1 MFCFISLVKEYV
13 SVFQIRKGEAK
24 LIISNKNVKQC
35 LNYAGK
41 KLHAPEQRLLLGAT
55 ALAIQ
60 PWIDLK
66 NKDVDEETRMMSVAR
81 TLGKI
86 IAGTAV
92 GVAVRYAG
100 IEGVK
105 RLCKC
110 TPILNKD
117 GTKVIG
123 LEKDRGILVPL
134 FQGKNNFKPVSL
146 EEFEA
151 NMNRYIKAMG
161 TFAATIAM
169 IYTNFAIDAPFTKWL
184 TNEFNTILTK
194 QKESEVEK

>member
-1 MFCFISLVKEYV
+1 M
-13 SVFQIRKGEAK
+13 
-24 LIISNKNVKQC
+24 IISNKNVKQC
-35 LNYAGK
+35 LNYAGQ

-66 NKDVDEETRMMSVAR
+66 NKDVDKETRMMSVAR
-81 TLGKI
+81 TLAKI

-100 IEGVK
+100 IAGIK
-105 RLCKC
+105 RLCKY
-110 TPILNKD
+110 TPILNKN

-123 LEKDRGILVPL
+123 LEKERGILVPL
-134 FQGKNNFKPVSL
+134 FEGKNGFKQVSP

-169 IYTNFAIDAPFTKWL
+169 IYTNFSLDAPLTKWL
-184 TNEFNTILTK
+184 TNEFNTVLTK
-194 QKESEVEK
+194 QKESEVKK

>member
-1 MFCFISLVKEYV
+1 MIV
-13 SVFQIRKGEAK
+13 
-24 LIISNKNVKQC
+24 SNKYVKQC

-66 NKDVDEETRMMSVAR
+66 NKDVDKETRMMSVAR
-81 TLGKI
+81 TLAKI

-92 GVAVRYAG
+92 GVGVRYAG
-100 IEGVK
+100 IACVK

-110 TPILNKD
+110 TPILNKN

-123 LEKDRGILVPL
+123 LEKDRGILIPL
-134 FQGKNNFKPVSL
+134 FQGKNKFKQVTP

-151 NMNRYIKAMG
+151 DMNRYIKAMG

-169 IYTNFAIDAPFTKWL
+169 IYTNFSLDAPLTKWL
-184 TNEFNTILTK
+184 TNEFNSILTK
-194 QKESEVEK
+194 QEENGGKK